1 VHSQRRELGE
11 ELRSYTYHGYAQLRS
26 GGFTGA
32 QPQYFFLSNMYTMEN
47 YIHIESCDLIQII
60 SKIKIKV
67 INLVLNESAMIEVK
81 SFDDENKLLN
91 TYYFELNGNDYQMW
105 TNDNFII
112 NYVCDKYG
120 FVIKNNL

>member
-1 VHSQRRELGE
+1 
-11 ELRSYTYHGYAQLRS
+11 
-26 GGFTGA
+26 
-32 QPQYFFLSNMYTMEN
+32 MEN

-67 INLVLNESAMIEVK
+67 MNLILNESAMIKVE

-91 TYYFELNGNDYQMW
+91 TYYFELNEKNYQTW
-105 TNDNFII
+105 NTDDWLI

-120 FVIKNNL
+120 FVIKN

>member
-1 VHSQRRELGE
+1 
-11 ELRSYTYHGYAQLRS
+11 
-26 GGFTGA
+26 
-32 QPQYFFLSNMYTMEN
+32 MEN

-67 INLVLNESAMIEVK
+67 INLVLNESAMIKVE

>member
-1 VHSQRRELGE
+1 
-11 ELRSYTYHGYAQLRS
+11 
-26 GGFTGA
+26 
-32 QPQYFFLSNMYTMEN
+32 MEN

-67 INLVLNESAMIEVK
+67 MNLVLNE

-120 FVIKNNL
+120 FVIKN

>member
-1 VHSQRRELGE
+1 
-11 ELRSYTYHGYAQLRS
+11 
-26 GGFTGA
+26 
-32 QPQYFFLSNMYTMEN
+32 MEN

-67 INLVLNESAMIEVK
+67 MNLVLNESAMIEVK

-105 TNDNFII
+105 TNDSYII
-112 NYVCDKYG
+112 NYVCNKYG
-120 FVIKNNL
+120 FVIKYNLS

>member
-1 VHSQRRELGE
+1 
-11 ELRSYTYHGYAQLRS
+11 
-26 GGFTGA
+26 
-32 QPQYFFLSNMYTMEN
+32 MEN

-60 SKIKIKV
+60 SKIKIEV

-105 TNDNFII
+105 NTDSWLID
-112 NYVCDKYG
+112 YVCDKYG
-120 FVIKNNL
+120 FIIKNNI